1 MSVNNEQLNLSNLND
16 LEEGEI
22 IDSNI
27 NKQEIIKLIVFKY
40 IFLFIYFSF
49 LIG

>member
-1 MSVNNEQLNLSNLND
+1 MSVNKAQLNLSNLND

-27 NKQEIIKLIVFKY
+27 NKQEIIKLIVFKKY
-40 IFLFIYFSF
+40 FIHIFSF
-49 LIG
+49 FIG

>member
-1 MSVNNEQLNLSNLND
+1 MSVVNNEQLNLSNLND

-27 NKQEIIKLIVFKY
+27 NKQEIIKLIVFKKISY
-40 IFLFIYFSF
+40 AFIFLF
-49 LIG
+49 L

>member
-22 IDSNI
+22 LMVSCHV
-27 NKQEIIKLIVFKY
+27 KCV
-40 IFLFIYFSF
+40 IYTK
-49 LIG
+49 